1 MHNAHL
7 LFTWQLDVVMHE
19 LWKSF
24 FYLGTDVSVV
34 KADKNDAVRLERSK
48 NEPERMEEYIEF
60 VFPEADVS
68 VVKAVKYYAIRLERL
83 KNEPERVEEH
93 LNFKKGSTE
102 HPGCP
107 VPIFS
112 YVLSLFL
119 FSPIFKLKPPI
130 FPIF

>member
-34 KADKNDAVRLERSK
+34 KADKNDAVRLERLK

-68 VVKAVKYYAIRLERL
+68 VVKDVKYDAIRLERL
-83 KNEPERVEEH
+83 KN
-93 LNFKKGSTE
+93 K
-102 HPGCP
+102 PGEDGG
-107 VPIFS
+107 IS
-112 YVLSLFL
+112 
-119 FSPIFKLKPPI
+119 KL
-130 FPIF
+130 

>member
-1 MHNAHL
+1 MKKL
-7 LFTWQLDVVMHE
+7 
-19 LWKSF
+19 

-83 KNEPERVEEH
+83 KNEPERMEEH
-93 LNFKKGSTE
+93 LNFKKGSTQK
-102 HPGCP
+102 PLQNIQGVQFLFFP
-107 VPIFS
+107 MFWAYS
-112 YVLSLFL
+112 YFPLFL
-119 FSPIFKLKPPI
+119 N
-130 FPIF
+130 